1 MGKIIKVRLTEY
13 YPFQEGLTE
22 KQQRMEGGKTDRRGK
37 PLYPLEDYLEGK
49 APYVSLAC
57 DYKGGLPSN
66 TAEFRIYGYK
76 VELPAVAQRFGRTTI
91 EFRLVD
97 TGQNFYG
104 EKKKVRVAGHE
115 PIDVCRKVKPAKED
129 SISTLLTELVLVGKS

>member
-22 KQQRMEGGKTDRRGK
+22 RQQRMEGGKNDRRGK
-37 PLYPLEDYLEGK
+37 PLCTLEDYLEGK

-57 DYKGGLPSN
+57 DYRGGPPSN
-66 TAEFRIYGYK
+66 TEEFRIYGYK
-76 VELPAVAQRFGRTTI
+76 VEMPKVAERFGRSTI

-97 TGQNFYG
+97 TGKNFHG
-104 EKKKVRVAGHE
+104 DRKKVRVAGHE
-115 PIDVCRKVKPAKED
+115 PIDVCRRTRVFGKD
-129 SISTLLTELVLVGKS
+129 SVSEMLTELVLIKKS

>member
-22 KQQRMEGGKTDRRGK
+22 RQQRMEGGKKDRIGK
-37 PLYPLEDYLEGK
+37 PLCTLEDYLEGK

-57 DYKGGLPSN
+57 DSRGGPPSN
-66 TAEFRIYGYK
+66 TEEFRIYGYK
-76 VELPAVAQRFGRTTI
+76 VELAKVARRFGRSTI

-97 TGQNFYG
+97 TGKNFYG
-104 EKKKVRVAGHE
+104 ERKKVRVAGHE
-115 PIDVCRKVKPAKED
+115 PIDVCRRVKPTRED
-129 SISTLLTELVLVGKS
+129 SISEMLTELVLIGKS